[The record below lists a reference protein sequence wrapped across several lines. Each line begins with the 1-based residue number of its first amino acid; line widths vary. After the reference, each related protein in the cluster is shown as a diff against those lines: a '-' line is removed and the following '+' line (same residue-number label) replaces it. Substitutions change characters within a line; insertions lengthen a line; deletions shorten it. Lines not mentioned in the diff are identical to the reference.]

1 MYSDVVVNVP
11 GIREAAGRLENAAGP
26 LTWSGYQSGRIQ
38 LATFSPVSGL
48 DMAGRTHATIA
59 GSYEPVSTKAL
70 ASHMLD
76 AAALLK
82 SNLDNTV
89 RADFDFSKVVSHIG
103 VAEAV
108 GLAAPARALQAPL
121 AAPALV
127 NAKTG
132 RFANAAPVAGP
143 QFSLPALNS
152 MFSATNP
159 AQAGAAAAQ
168 WSTTASTITEA
179 VTALEAA
186 KVSLGTSATTS
197 WVRAALDRINRIQWA
212 GGTYAAHAGAMAA
225 HTTNLATVAAAN
237 QVATAV
243 AHGTWLALPSP
254 DQKVLFEQAYLAP
267 FAASLTTGLV
277 PTNPLFNQLLPPLSD
292 MPGDR
297 YDPGGVS
304 APTVAEFD
312 KTPLPRVVADALA
325 QRGFH
330 DLANAST
337 PAEMLDQFDAVNPDT
352 LEALSAGATPTQAAA
367 VTAPHMPPSLA
378 PGAGMAPGGAAFL
391 GTSGAASPVMGAVPA
406 GGGAPLSSHAAGG
419 TRSAPVAENAFV
431 GGVPGGAAAGAR
443 PGVGRA
449 PGVLGATPLGVG
461 GTSGG
466 AGRGALAPSGPGMG
480 SASSSTSQRVV
491 PLGGPA
497 AGHGSRRPSRDRTAA
512 RVKAVTSAV
521 EREGN
526 LRALLGQSP
535 AVLPQVIG
543 YNVTQPRPA
552 S

>member
-1 MYSDVVVNVP
+1 M
-11 GIREAAGRLENAAGP
+11 
-26 LTWSGYQSGRIQ
+26 
-38 LATFSPVSGL
+38 
-48 DMAGRTHATIA
+48 
-59 GSYEPVSTKAL
+59 
-70 ASHMLD
+70 
-76 AAALLK
+76 
-82 SNLDNTV
+82 
-89 RADFDFSKVVSHIG
+89 
-103 VAEAV
+103 
-108 GLAAPARALQAPL
+108 
-121 AAPALV
+121 
-127 NAKTG
+127 
-132 RFANAAPVAGP
+132 
-143 QFSLPALNS
+143 
-152 MFSATNP
+152 
-159 AQAGAAAAQ
+159 
-168 WSTTASTITEA
+168 
-179 VTALEAA
+179 
-186 KVSLGTSATTS
+186 
-197 WVRAALDRINRIQWA
+197 
-212 GGTYAAHAGAMAA
+212 
-225 HTTNLATVAAAN
+225 
-237 QVATAV
+237 

-312 KTPLPRVVADALA
+312 KTPLPRVVAHALA

-337 PAEMLDQFDAVNPDT
+337 PAEMLGQFDSLDPDT
-352 LEALSAGATPTQAAA
+352 LEALSAGASPTQAAA
-367 VTAPHMPPSLA
+367 VTAPQMPPSLA
-378 PGAGMAPGGAAFL
+378 PGAGMAPGGAAL
-391 GTSGAASPVMGAVPA
+391 PGASGALSPVMGAVPA

-419 TRSAPVAENAFV
+419 TRSTPVAGNAFV
-431 GGVPGGAAAGAR
+431 GGA

-449 PGVLGATPLGVG
+449 PGAVGATPLGVG

-480 SASSSTSQRVV
+480 SASPATSQRIV

-497 AGHGSRRPSRDRTAA
+497 AGHGSVRPSRNRTAT

-526 LRALLGQSP
+526 LRALLGRSP

-543 YNVTQPRPA
+543 HNVTQPRPA